1 VPATV
6 TVQQVESRIFE
17 VLASLGPEPEDIE
30 READLA
36 SLDIDSLDL
45 VELSQVVEDEMG
57 VKLEADDVQELQT
70 VGDVI
75 DLVMARA
82 S

>member
-1 VPATV
+1 MPATV

-17 VLASLGPEPEDIE
+17 VLATLGPEPEDIT
-30 READLA
+30 READLVT
-36 SLDIDSLDL
+36 LDIDSLDL

-57 VKLEADDVQELQT
+57 VKLEADDVKDLQT

-75 DLVMARA
+75 DLVVARA
-82 S
+82 T